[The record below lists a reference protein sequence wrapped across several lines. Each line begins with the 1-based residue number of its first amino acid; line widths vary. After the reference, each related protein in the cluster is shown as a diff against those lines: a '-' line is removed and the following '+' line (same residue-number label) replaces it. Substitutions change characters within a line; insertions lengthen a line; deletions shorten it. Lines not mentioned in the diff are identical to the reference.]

1 MSELQQLLDVI
12 RTGNFLVL
20 DTETTGLER
29 GEVIQIGVV
38 DSAGATLLDTLV
50 KPVEPIPPSTTRI
63 HGITNQMVATAPRFA
78 DVIDTLRET
87 LNSQQVIVYNA
98 VYDRKMLHQSAEAAG
113 IEKTDWKAIS
123 RWWCA
128 MEGFA
133 EVYGDWNSM
142 RRIRRLFNNAG
153 DLQADGRSI
162 SPYPIWTSPDDGLRS
177 QLRGS
182 CRWMLDWCFLGYR
195 LVDEEP
201 RLTPTVDKNR

>member
-1 MSELQQLLDVI
+1 MSELQQLLNVI
-12 RTGNFLVL
+12 RAGQFLIL

-29 GEVIQIGVV
+29 GEIVQISVI
-38 DSAGATLLDTLV
+38 DSSGSALINTLV

-63 HGITNQMVATAPRFA
+63 HGITNQMVTTAPRFA
-78 DVIDTLRET
+78 DVVGDLRQII
-87 LNSQQVIVYNA
+87 NGQQVIVYNA

-142 RRIRRLFNNAG
+142 RRSYRWQKLTTA
-153 DLQADGRSI
+153 AS
-162 SPYPIWTSPDDGLRS
+162 YYGLP
-177 QLRGS
+177 
-182 CRWMLDWCFLGYR
+182 
-195 LVDEEP
+195 LVDAHSALGDCLMTLAVCKRMAGLE
-201 RLTPTVDKNR
+201 R